1 MSNFRYYLKKLTS
14 NELGYRNNRLVTGQ
28 IFYISKQAVSFF
40 PILNPK
46 IHNDSIN
53 IEVKVEYKETPIF
66 VNLVFHNDKYSRSEG
81 TRDEYRIYLNRDI
94 APDDFFFRPNDIII
108 FEREAL
114 NKYVL
119 TLVKPSD
126 TKYVYFENLIKENSV
141 RGSHALIETL
151 Y

>member
-1 MSNFRYYLKKLTS
+1 MICCCESGCVMRCKFFIFKL
-14 NELGYRNNRLVTGQ
+14 R
-28 IFYISKQAVSFF
+28 FK
-40 PILNPK
+40 
-46 IHNDSIN
+46 
-53 IEVKVEYKETPIF
+53 
-66 VNLVFHNDKYSRSEG
+66 
-81 TRDEYRIYLNRDI
+81 
-94 APDDFFFRPNDIII
+94 NDIII

>member
-1 MSNFRYYLKKLTS
+1 MSDFRYYIKKLTS

-40 PILNPK
+40 PSLNPK

-53 IEVKVEYKETPIF
+53 IEVNVEYKATPIF

-81 TRDEYRIYLNRDI
+81 TRDEYRIYLNRDL

-108 FEREAL
+108 FERVAPE
-114 NKYVL
+114 KYIL
-119 TLVKPSD
+119 TLLKPSD
-126 TKYVYFENLIKENSV
+126 SKYLHFEILIKENFV
-141 RGSHALIETL
+141 RGSHALLESL